1 MFLNLFKENKMKKLF
16 IIIFS
21 LIIIFSC
28 GTKNKTQ
35 EAKKEMN
42 PFFKNFNTPFETP
55 DFSKI
60 KEEHY
65 LPAFKK
71 GIEEHV
77 KEIEEIVNSKQ
88 SPTFEN
94 TLVML
99 DESGQLLKK
108 VEGVFYNLLEAD
120 TNEELQKIAKEVAP
134 MLTEHYDNIFLNENL
149 FVRVKDVFE
158 NRDKLNLNVEQKTLL
173 EKIYKEFVRR
183 GANLNAEQK
192 ERLKEINKKL
202 SLLTLKFGE
211 NVLKE
216 VNNYAL
222 VIDNE
227 KDLEGLPKDV
237 VNQASITAEK
247 KGFKGKWVFTINRSS
262 ITPFLQ
268 YAKNRKLREKIFR
281 AYIMKGDNNNE
292 FDNKKIINEIVNLR
306 LEKANLLGYK
316 THAHYVLD
324 DNMAK
329 LPENVYRLLN
339 KIWKPAL
346 KRAKQELKELQAIAD
361 RMGDKIKI
369 KPWDWWYYA
378 EILKKEKYAI
388 DDNILR
394 PYFSLENVRKGIFM
408 VANKLY
414 GITFTERKD
423 IPVYHKDVRAFEVK
437 DKKGNHIGI
446 YYVDYYPRDS
456 KRGGA
461 WMNAYRKQYVLKGKK
476 IAPIICN
483 VTNVTKPTKEKPAL
497 LSLDEVLTLF
507 HEFGHAL
514 HGLMSNC
521 TYYTLSGT
529 EVSRDFVELPSQIM
543 ENWATEPEVL
553 KMYAKHYKTG
563 ETIPDDLIKKIQN
576 SSHFNQ
582 GFATVE
588 YLAASYLDMDWHTIE
603 KKQDFDVNMFEE
615 ESMKKIGLIPEI
627 VTRYRSTY
635 FNHIFS
641 SGYSAGYYSYIW
653 ADVLVA
659 DAFEAF
665 KETSIFDKKT
675 AESFLNNILSRGG
688 TEDPMV
694 LYKRFRGREPRI
706 EPLLKKRG
714 LLK

>member
-1 MFLNLFKENKMKKLF
+1 MKKLF

>member
-1 MFLNLFKENKMKKLF
+1 MKKLL
-16 IIIFS
+16 IIVFS

-35 EAKKEMN
+35 EVKKEMN
-42 PFFKNFNTPFETP
+42 PFFGKFNTPFETP

-77 KEIEEIVNSKQ
+77 KEIEKIANSKEE
-88 SPTFEN
+88 PTFEN
-94 TLVML
+94 TLVAL

-120 TNEELQKIAKEVAP
+120 TNEKLQKIAKEVAP

-149 FVRVKDVFE
+149 FIRVKDVYE
-158 NRDKLNLNVEQKTLL
+158 KREKLSLNIEQKTLL

-183 GANLNAEQK
+183 GANLNPNQK
-192 ERLKEINKKL
+192 KRLREINKKL

-237 VNQASITAEK
+237 INQASITAEK
-247 KGFKGKWVFTINRSS
+247 KGYKGKWVFTINRSS

-268 YAKNRKLREKIFR
+268 YAKNRKLREEIFK
-281 AYIMKGDNNNE
+281 AYIMKGDNNNK
-292 FDNKKIINEIVNLR
+292 FDNKKLINEIVNLR

-329 LPENVYRLLN
+329 VPENVYKLLN
-339 KIWKPAL
+339 KIWTPAL
-346 KRAKQELKELQAIAD
+346 KKAKQEVKELQAIAD
-361 RMGDKIKI
+361 KMGDKIKI

-394 PYFSLENVRKGIFM
+394 PYFSLENVRKGIFT

-423 IPVYHKDVRAFEVK
+423 ISVYHKDVKAFEVK
-437 DKKGNHIGI
+437 DKNGNHIGI

-476 IAPIICN
+476 ITPIICN
-483 VTNVTKPTKEKPAL
+483 VTNVTKPTKDKPSL

-563 ETIPDDLIKKIQN
+563 EPIPDDLIQKIQN

-588 YLAASYLDMDWHTIE
+588 YLAASFLDMDWHTIE
-603 KKQDFDVNMFEE
+603 KKQDFDVNKFEE

-635 FNHIFS
+635 FNHIFAG
-641 SGYSAGYYSYIW
+641 GYSAGYYSYIW

-694 LYKRFRGREPRI
+694 LYKRFRGREPKI

-714 LLK
+714 LL

>member
-1 MFLNLFKENKMKKLF
+1 MKKVL
-16 IIIFS
+16 IILLIFS
-21 LIIIFSC
+21 FMISC

-42 PFFKNFNTPFETP
+42 PFLEKFNTPFETP

-65 LPAFKK
+65 LPAFEK
-71 GIEEHV
+71 GISKHI
-77 KEIEEIVNSKQ
+77 KEIEEIAKSKEEP
-88 SPTFEN
+88 SFEN
-94 TLVML
+94 TLVAL

-108 VEGVFYNLLEAD
+108 VEGVFYNLLEAN
-120 TNEELQKIAKEVAP
+120 TNDKLQEIAKKVAP
-134 MLTEHYDNIFLNENL
+134 MLSKHYDDIFLNENL
-149 FVRVKDVFE
+149 FKRIKKVYENKDKF
-158 NRDKLNLNVEQKTLL
+158 DLNTEQNTLL
-173 EKIYKEFVRR
+173 EKVYKEFVRR
-183 GANLNAEQK
+183 GANLKEEQK
-192 ERLKEINKKL
+192 KRLREINKKL

-216 VNNYAL
+216 INNYAL
-222 VIDNE
+222 VIDKKE
-227 KDLEGLPKDV
+227 DLAGLPEDV
-237 VNQASITAEK
+237 INQAAITAEK
-247 KGFKGKWVFTINRSS
+247 KGYKGKWVFTINRSS

-268 YAKNRKLREKIFR
+268 YAKKRKLREEIFK

-306 LEKANLLGYK
+306 LERANMLGYK

-329 LPENVYRLLN
+329 VPENVYQLLN
-339 KIWKPAL
+339 KIWVPAL
-346 KRAKQELKELQAIAD
+346 SKTKQELKELQTIAD
-361 RMGDKIKI
+361 KMGDKIKI
-369 KPWDWWYYA
+369 QPWDWWYYA

-388 DDNILR
+388 DDNMLR
-394 PYFSLENVRKGIFM
+394 PYFSLDNVRKGIFT

-423 IPVYHKDVRAFEVK
+423 IPVYHKDVKVFEVK
-437 DKKGNHIGI
+437 DKNGNHIGI

-461 WMNAYRKQYVLKGKK
+461 WMNAYRKQYVFKGKK
-476 IAPIICN
+476 VTPIICN
-483 VTNVTKPTKEKPAL
+483 VTNVTKPTKDKPAL

-514 HGLMSNC
+514 HGLLSNC

-529 EVSRDFVELPSQIM
+529 EVARDFVELPSQIM

-553 KMYAKHYKTG
+553 RMYAKHYKTG
-563 ETIPDDLIKKIQN
+563 ETIPDDLIQKIQN

-588 YLAASYLDMDWHTIE
+588 YLAASFLDMDWHTITE
-603 KKQDFDVNMFEE
+603 KRDIDVNKFET
-615 ESMKKIGLIPEI
+615 ESMNKIGLIPEI
-627 VTRYRSTY
+627 LTRYRSTY
-635 FNHIFS
+635 FNHIFAG
-641 SGYSAGYYSYIW
+641 GYSAGYYSYIW

-694 LYKRFRGREPRI
+694 LYKRFRGREPKI

-714 LLK
+714 LL